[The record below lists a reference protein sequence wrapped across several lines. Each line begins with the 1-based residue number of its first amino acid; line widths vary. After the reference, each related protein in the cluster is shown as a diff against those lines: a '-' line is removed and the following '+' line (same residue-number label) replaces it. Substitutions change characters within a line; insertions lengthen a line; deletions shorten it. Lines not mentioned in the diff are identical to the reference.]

1 MGNWLGRG
9 RSLSKKEV
17 ELRDKNKRQYHE
29 LIKYEN
35 VISQRFDNKLNSI
48 RIDGVKDKIH
58 ERTDKPTH
66 KNKDGKQ

>member
-48 RIDGVKDKIH
+48 RIDGVRDKIH
-58 ERTDKPTH
+58 ERIDKPAH
-66 KNKDGKQ
+66 KIKDPKQ

>member
-17 ELRDKNKRQYHE
+17 ELRD
-29 LIKYEN
+29 
-35 VISQRFDNKLNSI
+35 KLNSI